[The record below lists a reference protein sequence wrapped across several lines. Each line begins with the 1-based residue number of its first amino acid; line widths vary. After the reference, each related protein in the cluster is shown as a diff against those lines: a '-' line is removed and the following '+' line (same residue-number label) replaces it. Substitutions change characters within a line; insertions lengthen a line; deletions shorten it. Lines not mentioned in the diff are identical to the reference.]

1 MNAEARTTGASPGE
15 PPAPPRIPPTPEPPD
30 TPTTDP
36 ARSVGPESPTGPAR
50 SVGPE
55 WPGRARDSRSGPA
68 GRAGGG
74 SLRYAVVVA
83 GLVLALAAAA
93 LASLALGSVRIPP
106 GQVLDALTGR
116 AADPSPFRTIVLDV
130 RLPRVLLGAVVGAGL
145 AVVGAVLQA
154 LVRNRLADPFLLGI
168 SSGASA
174 GAVLVLVAG
183 GGVGLVGGVTTTL
196 ALPAGAFAGALLALV
211 LVYGLARRG
220 GTLTSTRLVLAGVA
234 VSYILSALATLLL
247 VVAGRPEQFQEA
259 MYWSLGGLGSARW
272 DTLVLPAAVLAFGVA
287 ALLTLARPLDLLLV
301 GEEGATV
308 LGLDTARF
316 RAAVFVLAS
325 LVTAVMVAASG
336 AVGFVGLMAPHAARL
351 AVGAPHRRL
360 LPVAALG
367 GALALVLADLGAR
380 TVAAPQDIPV
390 GVLTALTGGPFFLW
404 LMRRRPEGASL

>member
-1 MNAEARTTGASPGE
+1 MKTAPRPARTPVRAV
-15 PPAPPRIPPTPEPPD
+15 PAP
-30 TPTTDP
+30 
-36 ARSVGPESPTGPAR
+36 ARRV
-50 SVGPE
+50 
-55 WPGRARDSRSGPA
+55 
-68 GRAGGG
+68 
-74 SLRYAVVVA
+74 RYALVVT
-83 GLVLALAAAA
+83 GLLTALALAALAA
-93 LASLALGSVRIPP
+93 LALGSVRVPP

-116 AADPSPFRTIVLDV
+116 AGPSPYRTIVLDV
-130 RLPRVLLGAVVGAGL
+130 RLPRVLLGVIVGAGL

-183 GGVGLVGGVTTTL
+183 GGLGLLGGVTTTI

-220 GTLTSTRLVLAGVA
+220 GTMTGPRLVLAGVA

-259 MYWSLGGLGSARW
+259 LFWSLGGLGSARW
-272 DTLVLPAAVLAFGVA
+272 DALALPAAVLAVGTG
-287 ALLTLARPLDLLLV
+287 ALLTLARPLDLLLA
-301 GEEGATV
+301 GEEGAVV

-360 LPVAALG
+360 LPVAAIG
-367 GALALVLADLGAR
+367 GALALVLADLAAR

-404 LMRRRPEGASL
+404 LLRRRPEGAAL

>member
-1 MNAEARTTGASPGE
+1 MSRLRHAS
-15 PPAPPRIPPTPEPPD
+15 
-30 TPTTDP
+30 
-36 ARSVGPESPTGPAR
+36 
-50 SVGPE
+50 
-55 WPGRARDSRSGPA
+55 
-68 GRAGGG
+68 
-74 SLRYAVVVA
+74 VVA
-83 GLVLALAAAA
+83 GLLVALAAAV
-93 LASLALGSVRIPP
+93 LAALALGSVRIPP

-116 AADPSPFRTIVLDV
+116 AGASPYRTIVLDV

-174 GAVLVLVAG
+174 GAVLVLVTGIAG
-183 GGVGLVGGVTTTL
+183 GITTTV
-196 ALPAGAFAGALLALV
+196 ALPAGAFVGALLALV
-211 LVYGLARRG
+211 LVYALARRG
-220 GTLTSTRLVLAGVA
+220 GTMTGARLVLAGVA
-234 VSYILSALATLLL
+234 VSYVLSALTTLLL
-247 VVAGRPEQFQEA
+247 VLAGRPEQFQEA
-259 MYWSLGGLGSARW
+259 LFWSLGGLGSARW
-272 DTLVLPAAVLAFGVA
+272 DSLLLPTAALALGIG

-316 RAAVFVLAS
+316 RAVVFVLAS

-336 AVGFVGLMAPHAARL
+336 AVGFVGLMVPHAARM

-367 GALALVLADLGAR
+367 GALALVLADLAAR

-404 LMRRRPEGASL
+404 LMRRRADGATV

>member
-1 MNAEARTTGASPGE
+1 MSAGTRAAGTPGE
-15 PPAPPRIPPTPEPPD
+15 APAPAGPPA
-30 TPTTDP
+30 
-36 ARSVGPESPTGPAR
+36 AR
-50 SVGPE
+50 
-55 WPGRARDSRSGPA
+55 RSGPSPRTA
-68 GRAGGG
+68 GPSPRTAGPSPRTGGG
-74 SLRYAVVVA
+74 SLRYAAVVA
-83 GLVLALAAAA
+83 GLLLALAVATTAA
-93 LASLALGSVRIPP
+93 LALGSVRVPP

-116 AADPSPFRTIVLDV
+116 SGPSPYRTIVLDV
-130 RLPRVLLGAVVGAGL
+130 RLPRVLLGVIVGAGL

-183 GGVGLVGGVTTTL
+183 GGVGLLGGVTTTI

-220 GTLTSTRLVLAGVA
+220 GTMTSPRLVLAGVA

-259 MYWSLGGLGSARW
+259 LFWSLGGLGSARW
-272 DTLVLPAAVLAFGVA
+272 DTLALPAAVLALGTG
-287 ALLTLARPLDLLLV
+287 ALLTLARPLDLLLA
-301 GEEGATV
+301 GEEGAVV

-367 GALALVLADLGAR
+367 GALALVLADLAAR

-404 LMRRRPEGASL
+404 LLRRRPEGAAL

>member
-1 MNAEARTTGASPGE
+1 MTTGTRETDGRDTPAT
-15 PPAPPRIPPTPEPPD
+15 PPAPTGAKPHPGAGK
-30 TPTTDP
+30 DP
-36 ARSVGPESPTGPAR
+36 
-50 SVGPE
+50 
-55 WPGRARDSRSGPA
+55 GPA
-68 GRAGGG
+68 GRPAAEARRTAVGR
-74 SLRYAVVVA
+74 LPYPVVVI
-83 GLVLALAAAA
+83 GLLVALALTS
-93 LASLALGSVRIPP
+93 LVSLALGSVRIPP

-116 AADPSPFRTIVLDV
+116 AGPSPYRTIVLDV

-154 LVRNRLADPFLLGI
+154 LVRNRLADPFLLGV

-174 GAVLVLVAG
+174 GAVLVLVIGIG
-183 GGVGLVGGVTTTL
+183 GGITTTL
-196 ALPAGAFAGALLALV
+196 ALPAGAFAGALVSLV

-220 GTLTSTRLVLAGVA
+220 GTMTGTRLVLAGVA

-247 VVAGRPEQFQEA
+247 VVAGRPEHFQEA
-259 MYWSLGGLGSARW
+259 LYWTLGGLGSARW
-272 DTLVLPAAVLAFGVA
+272 DTLVLPAAVLALGVGV
-287 ALLTLARPLDLLLV
+287 LLTLARPLDLLLV
-301 GEEGATV
+301 GEESATV
-308 LGLDTARF
+308 LGLDTPRF

-367 GALALVLADLGAR
+367 GALALVLADLAAR

>member
-1 MNAEARTTGASPGE
+1 MKTAAR
-15 PPAPPRIPPTPEPPD
+15 PAPAAPRAGAPGLPA
-30 TPTTDP
+30 P
-36 ARSVGPESPTGPAR
+36 ARP
-50 SVGPE
+50 
-55 WPGRARDSRSGPA
+55 
-68 GRAGGG
+68 
-74 SLRYAVVVA
+74 LRYALVVT
-83 GLVLALAAAA
+83 GLLAALAAAV
-93 LASLALGSVRIPP
+93 LASLALGSVRVPP

-116 AADPSPFRTIVLDV
+116 AAPSPFRTIVLDV
-130 RLPRVLLGAVVGAGL
+130 RLPRVLLGVIVGAGL

-174 GAVLVLVAG
+174 GAVLVLVVG
-183 GGVGLVGGVTTTL
+183 GGIGLVGGVTTTV

-220 GTLTSTRLVLAGVA
+220 GTMTGTRLVLAGVA
-234 VSYILSALATLLL
+234 VSYILSALATLVL
-247 VVAGRPEQFQEA
+247 VVGGRPEQFQEA
-259 MYWSLGGLGSARW
+259 LFWSLGGLGSARW
-272 DTLVLPAAVLAFGVA
+272 DTLLLPAAVLVLGTGL
-287 ALLTLARPLDLLLV
+287 LLTLARPLDLLLV
-301 GEEGATV
+301 GEESATV
-308 LGLDTARF
+308 LGLDIARF

-367 GALALVLADLGAR
+367 GALALVLADLAAR

-404 LMRRRPEGASL
+404 LMRRRPEGAAL

>member
-1 MNAEARTTGASPGE
+1 MSPAQRY
-15 PPAPPRIPPTPEPPD
+15 PA
-30 TPTTDP
+30 
-36 ARSVGPESPTGPAR
+36 
-50 SVGPE
+50 
-55 WPGRARDSRSGPA
+55 
-68 GRAGGG
+68 
-74 SLRYAVVVA
+74 VVA
-83 GLVLALAAAA
+83 GLLVALAAAVV
-93 LASLALGSVRIPP
+93 ASLALGSVRVPP

-116 AADPSPFRTIVLDV
+116 AGPSPYRTIVLDV
-130 RLPRVLLGAVVGAGL
+130 RLPRVLLGAIVGAGL

-174 GAVLVLVAG
+174 GAVGVLVLGVAG
-183 GGVGLVGGVTTTL
+183 GLTTSV
-196 ALPAGAFAGALLALV
+196 ALPAGAFAGALLSLV
-211 LVYGLARRG
+211 LVYALARRG
-220 GTLTSTRLVLAGVA
+220 GTLTGARLVLAGVA
-234 VSYILSALATLLL
+234 VSYILSALTTLLL

-259 MYWSLGGLGSARW
+259 LFWSLGGLGSARW
-272 DTLVLPAAVLAFGVA
+272 DSLVLPAAVLAVGIGL
-287 ALLTLARPLDLLLV
+287 LLTLARPLDLLLV

-336 AVGFVGLMAPHAARL
+336 AVGFVGLMVPHAARL

-367 GALALVLADLGAR
+367 GAVALVLADLAAR
-380 TVAAPQDIPV
+380 TLAAPQDIPV

-404 LMRRRPEGASL
+404 LMRRRAEGVPA